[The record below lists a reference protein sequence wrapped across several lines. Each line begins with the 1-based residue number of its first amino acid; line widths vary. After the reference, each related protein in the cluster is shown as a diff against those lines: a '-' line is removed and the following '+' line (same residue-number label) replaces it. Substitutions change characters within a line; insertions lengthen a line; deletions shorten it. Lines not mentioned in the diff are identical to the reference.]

1 MIHSEQLDSLK
12 GEFELLHFIPGR
24 VRIRFHRLKGS
35 PALAEEVRGRL
46 LAIEGIRSVD
56 TNPVTGTVLLRYDP
70 ARIQW
75 ESVLSVARELQS
87 R

>member
-1 MIHSEQLDSLK
+1 MIDPEQLDSLK
-12 GEFELLHFIPGR
+12 GEFEVLHFIPGR
-24 VRIRFHRLKGS
+24 VRIRLHRLKGS

-46 LAIEGIRSVD
+46 SAIEGVRSVE
-56 TNPVTGTVLLRYDP
+56 TNHVTGTVLLQYDP
-70 ARIQW
+70 AGIQW